1 MRAWYHV
8 GAPQIVMSLWN
19 IDDNATKD
27 LMLEFMGRLEAG
39 AATEFALRDAMLAT
53 RQTYADPALWA
64 SVALFGLP
72 SKVSR
77 QPERVAPH
85 VALPE
90 ILPTPRTMMVPQGP
104 AQRAVLYEEDP
115 QDPGG
120 RQFMGS
126 VVWGTALLPGVGR
139 RNVEIRGEIAIP
151 ERKLV
156 LAWSL
161 RRNSDPTMAASH
173 IVELTFAVPA
183 EVGGGGIQNV
193 PGIMVKDSEK
203 ARGALIA
210 GMSVRVSAGY
220 FLIGLTV
227 ADVQANQSLLK
238 EGRWLDIPIVYEDG
252 RRAILAIEKGSPGE
266 HAFDEVFAFWS
277 ASP

>member
-27 LMLEFMGRLEAG
+27 LMLEFMGRLQAG

-72 SKVSR
+72 SKASR
-77 QPERVAPH
+77 KPERVAPH
-85 VALPE
+85 VALPQV
-90 ILPTPRTMMVPQGP
+90 LPTPRTMMVPQGS

-126 VVWGTALLPGVGR
+126 VVWGTALLPGVDR
-139 RNVEIRGEIAIP
+139 RDVELRGEIAIP

-156 LAWSL
+156 VAWSL
-161 RRNSDPTMAASH
+161 RGNSDPTLPASH
-173 IVELTFAVPA
+173 IVELTFAARQRLVAAVSRTYPA
-183 EVGGGGIQNV
+183 
-193 PGIMVKDSEK
+193 S
-203 ARGALIA
+203 
-210 GMSVRVSAGY
+210 
-220 FLIGLTV
+220 
-227 ADVQANQSLLK
+227 
-238 EGRWLDIPIVYEDG
+238 W
-252 RRAILAIEKGSPGE
+252 
-266 HAFDEVFAFWS
+266 
-277 ASP
+277 